1 MNLNKAK
8 CVPIQRGLPN
18 SVGVEPKSAN
28 RRFHRDALR
37 IYAVEQ
43 SLVEAPR
50 NRAAPNKRNTEPHT
64 LFIREGNYLD
74 GQRPKESSPTKK
86 TRCNGCW
93 EVSLSAAMCR
103 GVVANMVVP
112 LPARREEGDRRRPRG
127 IFEAPRDQ
135 VFAMDGKAQVG
146 QEQPVFVPYFSTQF
160 STQWEAS
167 LEG

>member
-18 SVGVEPKSAN
+18 AVWVEPKSAN

-74 GQRPKESSPTKK
+74 GQRQLQLSCNLNPFERHHHAQTPADSPAFW
-86 TRCNGCW
+86 NGIGFGTHK
-93 EVSLSAAMCR
+93 R
-103 GVVANMVVP
+103 
-112 LPARREEGDRRRPRG
+112 
-127 IFEAPRDQ
+127 
-135 VFAMDGKAQVG
+135 
-146 QEQPVFVPYFSTQF
+146 
-160 STQWEAS
+160 
-167 LEG
+167 

>member
-28 RRFHRDALR
+28 RRFHCDALR
-37 IYAVEQ
+37 IYTVEQ

-74 GQRPKESSPTKK
+74 GQRQLQLSCTLNPFE
-86 TRCNGCW
+86 RHHHAQNAVVCACIWNGI
-93 EVSLSAAMCR
+93 
-103 GVVANMVVP
+103 GV
-112 LPARREEGDRRRPRG
+112 R
-127 IFEAPRDQ
+127 
-135 VFAMDGKAQVG
+135 
-146 QEQPVFVPYFSTQF
+146 T
-160 STQWEAS
+160 
-167 LEG
+167 